1 LNKLVSIVLL
11 VAGVVVLIVG
21 INASNSFS
29 SETSEVFTGSP
40 TDKAMWMM
48 IGGGV
53 LALAGLA
60 GISGLLGGRRAA

>member
-1 LNKLVSIVLL
+1 MNKLVSIVLL
-11 VAGVVVLIVG
+11 AAGVVVLVVG

-48 IGGGV
+48 IGGGA
-53 LALAGLA
+53 LALFGLV
-60 GISGLLGGRRAA
+60 GISGRLGGRRAA